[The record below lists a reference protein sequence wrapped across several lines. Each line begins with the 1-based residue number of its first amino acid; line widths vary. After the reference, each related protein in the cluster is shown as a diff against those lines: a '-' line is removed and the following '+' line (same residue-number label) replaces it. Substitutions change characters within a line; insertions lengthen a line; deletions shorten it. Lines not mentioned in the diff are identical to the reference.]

1 MRIEILSG
9 NQKGQIVDLPQTEA
23 ECSIATGYARSLE
36 EAVPQP
42 AQAAAAPASKP
53 TTPKAPKGKATP
65 KAPKGKATPK
75 GAKRTGT

>member
-42 AQAAAAPASKP
+42 APAAAAAPKAKP
-53 TTPKAPKGKATP
+53 PTPKAPKGKV
-65 KAPKGKATPK
+65 TPK
-75 GAKRTGT
+75 GAKRTVT

>member
-36 EAVPQP
+36 EASPQP
-42 AQAAAAPASKP
+42 AAAAP
-53 TTPKAPKGKATP
+53 TT

-75 GAKRTGT
+75 GAKRPGT